1 MVEPPPV
8 VEDMIGGGRL
18 PRQARSAEL
27 GSRAQERPLRQ
38 EAGRGLVAT
47 GALCCRRAA
56 NVAPYACSRFLPGT
70 VPSERECV
78 RPNQRAAP
86 P

>member
-56 NVAPYACSRFLPGT
+56 DGVYIYRLYYIYKYINIYIYINIYMASG
-70 VPSERECV
+70 
-78 RPNQRAAP
+78 
-86 P
+86 